1 MLTIQEL
8 IFLTDTQRNHQ
19 TQKPWVARKAQ
30 QQHVLLLGKTPFLD
44 VGGFCIPSTAIIL
57 KFPVQS
63 QK

>member
-30 QQHVLLLGKTPFLD
+30 QQHVAASRKNSFLRCQR
-44 VGGFCIPSTAIIL
+44 FLRSL
-57 KFPVQS
+57 YS
-63 QK
+63 NYS